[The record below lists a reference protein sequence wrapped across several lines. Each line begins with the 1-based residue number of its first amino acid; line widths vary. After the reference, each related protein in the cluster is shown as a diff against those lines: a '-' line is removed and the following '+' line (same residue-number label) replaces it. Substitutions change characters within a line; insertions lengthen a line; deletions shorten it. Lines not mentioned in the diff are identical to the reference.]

1 MKNEPLISI
10 LIPTYNV
17 GAWIDEAIK
26 SIIEQTYKKIE
37 IIIIDDYSTDN
48 TREKIQNLART
59 DSRIKIIYNKEN
71 QKIVKSLNQG
81 LLLAK
86 GQYIA
91 RFDGDDIAAP
101 DRIEKQ
107 LHYLE
112 ANDLDIVGCQMH
124 SINEIG

>member
-17 GAWIDEAIK
+17 GAWIDEAIN

-81 LLLAK
+81 
-86 GQYIA
+86 Y
-91 RFDGDDIAAP
+91 
-101 DRIEKQ
+101 
-107 LHYLE
+107 
-112 ANDLDIVGCQMH
+112 C
-124 SINEIG
+124 

>member
-17 GAWIDEAIK
+17 GAWIDEAIN

-91 RFDGDDIAAP
+91 RFDDFTIF
-101 DRIEKQ
+101 
-107 LHYLE
+107 
-112 ANDLDIVGCQMH
+112 
-124 SINEIG
+124 

>member
-17 GAWIDEAIK
+17 GAWIDEAIN

-71 QKIVKSLNQG
+71 QKIVKSLN
-81 LLLAK
+81 
-86 GQYIA
+86 
-91 RFDGDDIAAP
+91 
-101 DRIEKQ
+101 
-107 LHYLE
+107 
-112 ANDLDIVGCQMH
+112 
-124 SINEIG
+124 

>member
-17 GAWIDEAIK
+17 GAWIDEAIN

-81 LLLAK
+81 
-86 GQYIA
+86 
-91 RFDGDDIAAP
+91 
-101 DRIEKQ
+101 
-107 LHYLE
+107 
-112 ANDLDIVGCQMH
+112 
-124 SINEIG
+124 

>member
-17 GAWIDEAIK
+17 GAWIDEAIN

-71 QKIVKSLNQG
+71 
-81 LLLAK
+81 
-86 GQYIA
+86 
-91 RFDGDDIAAP
+91 
-101 DRIEKQ
+101 
-107 LHYLE
+107 
-112 ANDLDIVGCQMH
+112 
-124 SINEIG
+124 

>member
-1 MKNEPLISI
+1 M
-10 LIPTYNV
+10 
-17 GAWIDEAIK
+17 
-26 SIIEQTYKKIE
+26 
-37 IIIIDDYSTDN
+37 
-48 TREKIQNLART
+48 
-59 DSRIKIIYNKEN
+59 
-71 QKIVKSLNQG
+71 
-81 LLLAK
+81 LAK

-124 SINEIG
+124 SINEIGEHLTKKYLTCWRRYS

>member
-17 GAWIDEAIK
+17 GAWIDEAIN

-59 DSRIKIIYNKEN
+59 DSRIKIIYNK
-71 QKIVKSLNQG
+71 
-81 LLLAK
+81 
-86 GQYIA
+86 
-91 RFDGDDIAAP
+91 
-101 DRIEKQ
+101 
-107 LHYLE
+107 
-112 ANDLDIVGCQMH
+112 
-124 SINEIG
+124 

>member
-17 GAWIDEAIK
+17 GAWIDEAIN

-59 DSRIKIIYNKEN
+59 DSR
-71 QKIVKSLNQG
+71 
-81 LLLAK
+81 
-86 GQYIA
+86 
-91 RFDGDDIAAP
+91 
-101 DRIEKQ
+101 
-107 LHYLE
+107 
-112 ANDLDIVGCQMH
+112 
-124 SINEIG
+124 